1 MKIASVLARKGSQI
15 ATVLPDQTIHDAVV
29 LLAAR
34 NIGALIVVD
43 ASGHPQGIISERD
56 IVRELA
62 RGGNV
67 DTQPISGLMT
77 TKVVYGAPEDDVEAV
92 LRKMTS
98 DHFRHLPIMDEGELA
113 GMVTTADLANAQ
125 LSHFKGH
132 ADTLEAQLLD
142 Q

>member
-1 MKIASVLARKGSQI
+1 MKIASVLARKGSQT
-15 ATVLPDQTIHDAVV
+15 ATITPEKSIHDAV
-29 LLAAR
+29 LILAER

-43 ASGHPQGIISERD
+43 ATGHPAGIISERD

-67 DTQPISGLMT
+67 DTQPVSALMT
-77 TKVVYGAPEDDVEAV
+77 TKVVYGAPDDDVEAV
-92 LRKMTS
+92 LRKMTR
-98 DHFRHLPIMDEGELA
+98 DHFRHLPIMDDGELA

>member
-67 DTQPISGLMT
+67 DTQPISALMT
-77 TKVVYGAPEDDVEAV
+77 TKVIYGAPEDDVEAV
-92 LRKMTS
+92 LRKMTR